1 MNYLSD
7 DLVFV
12 FGLVFRIIFYT
23 LLLTLMFFERART
36 LKSKFNK
43 YINISIL
50 IFAGCYIGSVIPMFF
65 DDKDYG
71 GSPEFLTTLW
81 IVFFFYLFVFNNSSK
96 FQFKLHKITSYIVVR
111 VAIIVILFCS
121 AQLNYHSYNGTWY
134 GDYNSEIFHGF
145 LSFLLPITAYSFSI
159 IKPKSV
165 NLGLFI
171 ILITILQFLY
181 GISLSYGIDGY
192 ISDDLEL
199 SIIFILNTII
209 FFSVGMYY
217 SFGSKNL
224 KIITIEN

>member
-7 DLVFV
+7 DLVFL
-12 FGLVFRIIFYT
+12 FGLLFRIVFYT
-23 LLLTLMFFERART
+23 LLLSLMFFKKART

-43 YINISIL
+43 YINISII

-65 DDKDYG
+65 DGKNYG
-71 GSPEFLTTLW
+71 GSPKFLVTLW
-81 IVFFFYLFVFNNSSK
+81 SVFFFYILIFNNRSRYK
-96 FQFKLHKITSYIVVR
+96 FKVPKTISYVLVR
-111 VAIIVILFCS
+111 VVIIIILFCN
-121 AQLNYHSYNGTWY
+121 AQLNYHAYNGTWY
-134 GDYNSEIFHGF
+134 GDYNSEIFHGI

-165 NLGLFI
+165 NFGLFI

-181 GISLSYGIDGY
+181 GISLSYGVDGY

-209 FFSVGMYY
+209 FFTAGMNY
-217 SFGSKNL
+217 SLVVKKDN
-224 KIITIEN
+224 TIEP